1 MSGTMTSDALIQQ
14 LNWRYAVKKFDA
26 SRRIPADQW
35 SALEQALVLAPSSF
49 GLQPWR
55 FVVVTDRAVR
65 EKLVAHSWS
74 QRQVADASHLV
85 VFAVRK
91 GIGPADADRL
101 VARMAEVRQVTK
113 ESLEPYR
120 QMMLG
125 TLSNPPKDFGLDEWS
140 GRQVYIALGQY
151 MAAAAMLGID
161 TCPMEGIEPAAYDEA
176 LGLKGTGYGT
186 LCACPAGYRAADDKY
201 ALAPKVRYRAE
212 DVIKRV

>member
-1 MSGTMTSDALIQQ
+1 MTGVMTSQAVIGQ

-26 SRRIPADQW
+26 MRTIPADQW

-49 GLQPWR
+49 GLQPWK

-101 VARMAEVRQVTK
+101 VARMAEVRHVTK

-125 TLSNPPKDFGLDEWS
+125 TLSNPPKITPPFFSNFLVSVDASSDPTPKPS
-140 GRQVYIALGQY
+140 
-151 MAAAAMLGID
+151 
-161 TCPMEGIEPAAYDEA
+161 IEPP
-176 LGLKGTGYGT
+176 
-186 LCACPAGYRAADDKY
+186 CAMDFSTPPNLMKCS
-201 ALAPKVRYRAE
+201 
-212 DVIKRV
+212 